1 MNMFLASPDNNGLC
15 TKETAVTKVVTAT
28 RLIPATSAHMLVN
41 GGDRYTR
48 DSFIEAWLYAHV
60 GEIPVVYIHDGND
73 IMNTLFRQLMP
84 NCLQI
89 GGGTLVQEYDPLR
102 DIPLQRFFSELIARD
117 PAVAGRVSLPYIKGI
132 ATLLLVSHYE
142 PTLYRLNSYAS
153 TDLGVVIR
161 RHADDLDDDTYAL
174 LKRCMN
180 RSDSSIEQT
189 LDFLDLLCDACG
201 GELNLGRMDRG
212 KSILSA
218 LRHGHGVSID
228 TRKLTNPLA
237 ASIVAVQL
245 QLAKECRIPYCIVLD
260 LNSMIPDTISTM
272 LSQGDSARL
281 ALFACPNIWS
291 AVSGNSTLP
300 QHLLAIQ
307 NLSVFFPNGN
317 MALSHDLSKYLD
329 TYWRENRTH
338 TSGTNRGRS
347 RRSFSILP
355 VNANGTNTGISV
367 QYVRDTLMSANELR
381 KLPPQTGVIIAQS
394 VKPIVI
400 SPIAL

>member
-1 MNMFLASPDNNGLC
+1 MSLFFAPPTDGALC
-15 TKETAVTKVVTAT
+15 SKETAITKEVTTT
-28 RLIPATSAHMLVN
+28 RLVPPASAHMLVN
-41 GGDRYTR
+41 GGDRSTR
-48 DSFIEAWLYAHV
+48 DSFIEAWLYAHT
-60 GEIPVVYIHDGND
+60 GEVPMVYIHDGND
-73 IMNTLFRQLMP
+73 MMNTLFRQLLP

-89 GGGTLVQEYDPLR
+89 GGGAIAQEYDPLR

-117 PAVAGRVSLPYIKGI
+117 TSTAGRVSLPYIKGI
-132 ATLLLVSHYE
+132 ATLLLVSHFE

-161 RHADDLDDDTYAL
+161 RHADDLDNDTYAL
-174 LKRCMN
+174 LKRCLN

-189 LDFLDLLCDACG
+189 LDYLDLLCDACG

-212 KSILSA
+212 KSILSV
-218 LRHGHGVSID
+218 LRHGQGVSID

-237 ASIVAVQL
+237 ASMVSVQL
-245 QLAKECRIPYCIVLD
+245 QLVKECQIPYLIVLD

-272 LSQGDSARL
+272 LTQGDSARL

-291 AVSGNSTLP
+291 SVSRNSTLP

-307 NLSVFFPNGN
+307 SLSVFFPNGN

-338 TSGTNRGRS
+338 TTGTNRGKS
-347 RRSFSILP
+347 RRSFSFLP

-381 KLPPQTGVIIAQS
+381 KLSPQTGVIIAQNIE
-394 VKPIVI
+394 PIVI
-400 SPIAL
+400 SPFAL